1 MIKNIIFAY
10 FCIGIYGNGIHH
22 HLVSKRVFCN
32 KLRSDSSQISEH
44 VNSKITTIRGGSD
57 ENKEPNDHD
66 EIEKPLNISKAPDD
80 INDHHI
86 DDVEIIPFDED
97 QFLDSSDIE
106 DIQEIKDEDI
116 KLFDVDQSTSNLEF
130 TGGESESSH
139 EEALSSDSDQ
149 HTLVEDVSVQD
160 NDQFF
165 SEDQNKEVE
174 KELDALSESDE
185 KDLVY
190 TSDDA
195 DLQTPNEI
203 SDSCLEERSETETS
217 STVDDIESHSII
229 WRSTKPDAYNLK
241 YKVTRKLKQWAD
253 EDKTL
258 NDNDQSKELRL
269 LLHNRVQTYV
279 RDLIEF
285 EESLEAEN
293 SSKNIPH
300 PKRVL
305 HFIAPKIKAIKQ
317 SPYISL
323 QIRGASQEDA
333 RVAASTLGV
342 MAALIDLYCTVRRNC
357 DPNIGVADTDV
368 AKDVIE
374 ELMSDRRFQQVVECS
389 LCGFENTPNS
399 VSRSCDDT
407 KDMHVN
413 ANNDAG
419 GSHIEVTDTTTESTI
434 QHKHHDTF
442 AISDAM
448 RMTFGLTALS
458 YDKYSNDTDISNLL
472 ISCAANARDDFKLR
486 IEHPA
491 SVNLNEYYA
500 QLSHDLA
507 EFISVFAAAKVHFRL
522 DEQQAIKACFEL
534 LLKPLPKMSLKNLT
548 NSSGNMQEVVNE
560 TLLDYLSPESIII
573 LVRSMS
579 SSASDFDEN
588 AEYDSLVRKMNLI
601 IDQYIQLFNATLAN
615 DLDSGEI
622 ECVDAAELLNFA
634 RESEYNTDYDNEY
647 DNDSLEVKNLPEVDL
662 SSIEFSRGETNLVPG
677 SSEVK
682 LSNDFV
688 IQDLNDHSE
697 SRPTENVMISTRPM
711 SFILRRKR
719 YKTTAESFS
728 RPSISANEVGRVE
741 LRHQLSTESSIDP
754 SFDDLCSILVSLTS
768 QNSATIEKMMVLIK
782 ERSHTFIASASDY
795 DLLNVICA
803 CLLHSGEFMVS
814 DDVLYLAMEEFMTRN
829 VHETLDLDDLLRFI
843 ESLSNM
849 QNPADFLIQISN
861 KSKLHLIFD
870 RVLQDIPDNMPSVD
884 RIVKFLHSYAKWRF
898 WGSRGKREIGWDRFE
913 NLGYLVQHCFH
924 CIERDEGCGDTFRRI
939 NSSMLLSYTVALLGI
954 RGSDIVHQTLTVAQ
968 NCSDD
973 ILSQNL
979 KHIIGLLFAQ
989 AKYIEAIKSEGNKEL
1004 IDQIIK
1010 VACQSEELK
1019 ELDPSYY
1026 ALFIW
1031 SIGVLRDTS
1040 SEAFDFQRSHNIPV
1054 YTRDELRCLSPTISV
1069 LLVSIYYSSV
1079 C

>member
-1 MIKNIIFAY
+1 MIKNIIFACL
-10 FCIGIYGNGIHH
+10 CIRIYGNGLNH
-22 HLVSKRVFCN
+22 HLVSKWVVYN
-32 KLRSDSSQISEH
+32 QLRSDSSQLSEH

-57 ENKEPNDHD
+57 ENKDTNNHD

-80 INDHHI
+80 MNDHHI

-97 QFLDSSDIE
+97 QFIDSSDIE

-116 KLFDVDQSTSNLEF
+116 NLLDAEQSTLNLEF
-130 TGGESESSH
+130 TGDESESSH
-139 EEALSSDSDQ
+139 VEALSSDSDQ
-149 HTLVEDVSVQD
+149 YTLVEDLSVQD
-160 NDQFF
+160 D
-165 SEDQNKEVE
+165 DQNKEVE
-174 KELDALSESDE
+174 IELDALSEPID

-190 TSDDA
+190 TSNDV
-195 DLQTPNEI
+195 DLQIPNEI
-203 SDSCLEERSETETS
+203 TDSYLEQKSETETS
-217 STVDDIESHSII
+217 STVDDIESHSIL

-253 EDKTL
+253 KDKTL

-269 LLHNRVQTYV
+269 LLHNRAQTYV

-285 EESLEAEN
+285 EENLETEN

-323 QIRGASQEDA
+323 QIRGASQQDA

-342 MAALIDLYCTVRRNC
+342 MAALIELYCTVRRNC
-357 DPNIGVADTDV
+357 DPNIGVGDTDV
-368 AKDVIE
+368 AKEVIE

-389 LCGFENTPNS
+389 LCGFENTPHS
-399 VSRSCDDT
+399 VSRSLDDT
-407 KDMHVN
+407 NDMHVN
-413 ANNDAG
+413 ANNDAD
-419 GSHIEVTDTTTESTI
+419 GSHIEVTDTKTESTI
-434 QHKHHDTF
+434 QHKHHDEF
-442 AISDAM
+442 AICDAM

-458 YDKYSNDTDISNLL
+458 YDKYSNDTDISNVLT
-472 ISCAANARDDFKLR
+472 SCATNARDDIKRR
-486 IEHPA
+486 IEHPP
-491 SVNLNEYYA
+491 SVNLNEYYS

-507 EFISVFAAAKVHFRL
+507 EFISVFAAATVHFRL
-522 DEQQAIKACFEL
+522 NEQRAIKACFEL
-534 LLKPLPKMSLKNLT
+534 LFKPLPKMSLKNST
-548 NSSGNMQEVVNE
+548 NSSGTLQELVNE

-579 SSASDFDEN
+579 ASASDFDEN
-588 AEYDSLVRKMNLI
+588 AEYESLVCKMNLI
-601 IDQYIQLFNATLAN
+601 IDQYIELLNSTLADQH

-634 RESEYNTDYDNEY
+634 RESEYNTDDDNEY
-647 DNDSLEVKNLPEVDL
+647 DDDSLEVQNPPEVDL
-662 SSIEFSRGETNLVPG
+662 SSIEFLRGETDLVPG
-677 SSEVK
+677 SSKVK

-688 IQDLNDHSE
+688 IQDFNDPSE

-711 SFILRRKR
+711 SFLLRRKR
-719 YKTTAESFS
+719 YKTTAENFS
-728 RPSISANEVGRVE
+728 RPAISANEVGQVE
-741 LRHQLSTESSIDP
+741 LRHQLSTESSIDL
-754 SFDDLCSILVSLTS
+754 SFDDLCSILVSLKS
-768 QNSATIEKMMVLIK
+768 QNSATIGKIMVLIK
-782 ERSHTFIASASDY
+782 EKSHTFIASASDY
-795 DLLNVICA
+795 DLLNLICA
-803 CLLHSGEFMVS
+803 CLLHIGEFRVS
-814 DDVLYLAMEEFMTRN
+814 NDVLYVAMEEFMTRN
-829 VHETLDLDDLLRFI
+829 VHETLDLNDLLRFI
-843 ESLSNM
+843 ESLSDM
-849 QNPADFLIQISN
+849 QNPDDFLIQISN

-870 RVLQDIPDNMPSVD
+870 RVLQDVPDNMPSVD

-898 WGSRGKREIGWDRFE
+898 WGSRGKRQIGWDRFE

-989 AKYIEAIKSEGNKEL
+989 AKYIEAIKSEEHKEL

-1010 VACQSEELK
+1010 VACQSKELK

-1069 LLVSIYYSSV
+1069 LLVSIYCSYV
-1079 C
+1079 LIFL